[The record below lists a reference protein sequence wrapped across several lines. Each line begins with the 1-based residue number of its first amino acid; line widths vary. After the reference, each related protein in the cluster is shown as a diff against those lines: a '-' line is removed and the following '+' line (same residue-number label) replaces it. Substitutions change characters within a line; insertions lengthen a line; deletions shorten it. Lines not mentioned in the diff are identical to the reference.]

1 MHGEPAKVNRAPS
14 QPQKIAPLFHALHL
28 ARAISV
34 NLFKIRVH
42 NTHGGQLAPDVRWRQ
57 KLFAIKKNVVALNSG
72 SALRIEEIRKRDME
86 AAQQS
91 LKRDLQNIDLRY
103 VNVNLIVRGR
113 RDLPHK
119 LHWQRNQLVQ
129 SSPQPDLIAIPG
141 ERQVPE
147 RR

>member
-42 NTHGGQLAPDVRWRQ
+42 NTHGGQLAPDVRRRQ
-57 KLFAIKKNVVALNSG
+57 KLFAIKKNVVTGDLDSG
-72 SALRIEEIRKRDME
+72 SALGIEEICEGDMK

-91 LKRDLQNIDLRY
+91 LERDLQNIDLLY
-103 VNVNLIVRGR
+103 VNVNLIVRSCG
-113 RDLPHK
+113 DLP
-119 LHWQRNQLVQ
+119 
-129 SSPQPDLIAIPG
+129 
-141 ERQVPE
+141 
-147 RR
+147 